1 MPASTR
7 QPGTPVRGVLGGA
20 PSDAAPVEV
29 VALATPADRRARL
42 RSPLNEMDDDLLDD
56 GEKGKDKHSVNP
68 FRQPDVSGAKPPS
81 WTRSL

>member
-1 MPASTR
+1 MAS
-7 QPGTPVRGVLGGA
+7 
-20 PSDAAPVEV
+20 SEAAPVEGEAFV
-29 VALATPADRRARL
+29 TRVDKRARL
-42 RSPLNEMDDDLLDD
+42 RSPLDDMDDDLLDD